1 VDEILAGG
9 FSTPP
14 LSPLPA
20 AEEFYNGALE
30 SNNGATDD
38 PSIFT
43 AVVAGAGSTVSNIN
57 IIFNRLAPGPIPAG
71 DDTTHEIFPSFPL
84 RMCGQTFNSFFVN
97 SNGNLTFGAGSTDF
111 SETIADHLTGPIR
124 LAGLWDD
131 LNPAAGGSVSWSEN
145 AHSVTVT
152 FTNVPEFV
160 NTGLLSRL
168 LVQIPANGTFAVAVS
183 TFGDVDFTGA
193 GTDFGRYVLNIS
205 SYRGTLL
212 PLTDDESVQV
222 NLNTF
227 AFPYQGANRTSVFVN
242 GNGNLTFGAGDG
254 DFSESVPEFLAGAP
268 RIAPLW
274 DDLFPGNGLVIGEI
288 NMNYLATNRSDAIV
302 GVTQGGGA
310 ADPGPTNLSN
320 ASNLSAVGT
329 RYEQFLG
336 SFFDYH

>member
-1 VDEILAGG
+1 LPFNTANRFSEIRPQGNDVDFYRFRAKAGDILAI
-9 FSTPP
+9 
-14 LSPLPA
+14 
-20 AEEFYNGALE
+20 E
-30 SNNGATDD
+30 
-38 PSIFT
+38 
-43 AVVAGAGSTVSNIN
+43 TVPGLQSMDT
-57 IIFNRLAPGPIPAG
+57 IIGLF
-71 DDTTHEIFPSFPL
+71 D
-84 RMCGQTFNSFFVN
+84 
-97 SNGNLTFGAGSTDF
+97 SNGNLLA
-111 SETIADHLTGPIR
+111 AD
-124 LAGLWDD
+124 DD
-131 LNPAAGGSVSWSEN
+131 GGV
-145 AHSVTVT
+145 
-152 FTNVPEFV
+152 
-160 NTGLLSRL
+160 GLLSRL

-212 PLTDDESVQV
+212 PLVDDESVQV

-274 DDLFPGNGLVIGEI
+274 DDLFPGNGLVIAEEKNKQLHVHFVSVSEFIGTGTNYFTVILNKSGEI

-310 ADPGPTNLSN
+310 ADPGPTDLSN

-336 SFFDYH
+336 SFFDYHGNDLSFKSLRFKKP